1 MEVAVVMSM
10 IGAIVGEF
18 IGGNEGLGYLA
29 VSMLQELQ
37 VPGLFAV
44 IVFLTLIGLTLYT
57 LIAQLRGWL
66 TPWHAS
72 VTRAGETA

>member
-1 MEVAVVMSM
+1 MRGSATSP
-10 IGAIVGEF
+10 
-18 IGGNEGLGYLA
+18 LPW
-29 VSMLQELQ
+29 LQELQ

-44 IVFLTLIGLTLYT
+44 IVLLTLIGLTLYT

-72 VTRAGETA
+72 VAGKSRDG